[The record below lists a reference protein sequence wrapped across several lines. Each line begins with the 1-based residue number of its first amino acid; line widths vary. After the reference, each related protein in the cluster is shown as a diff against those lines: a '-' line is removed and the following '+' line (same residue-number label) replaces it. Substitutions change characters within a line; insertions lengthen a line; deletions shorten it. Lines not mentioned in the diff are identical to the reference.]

1 MFFRSGGLN
10 NREQSVG
17 SNATSMTSTTLMTVS
32 GDLSGIWYGF
42 WLFYQLCYTNS
53 STACNKKYFI
63 ITWLQS
69 VVIGYLP
76 DKNMIWVK
84 SQAHKKYSCFNEMK
98 KVIFMHWYH
107 FILFGDKNLE
117 RNIQIKY
124 WRTKYRYINKTLKD
138 WKLSAWT
145 CTKHVWTKKALGWM
159 SRSKCI
165 LWH

>member
-69 VVIGYLP
+69 VCHWLFTRQKHDLGEISSTQKIFLLQW
-76 DKNMIWVK
+76 NEK
-84 SQAHKKYSCFNEMK
+84 SNIHALISFYIVWRKKSRKEYT
-98 KVIFMHWYH
+98 
-107 FILFGDKNLE
+107 D
-117 RNIQIKY
+117 
-124 WRTKYRYINKTLKD
+124 KTLKD
-138 WKLSAWT
+138 E
-145 CTKHVWTKKALGWM
+145 
-159 SRSKCI
+159 I
-165 LWH
+165 